1 MCNVNTRVAA
11 ADYRLFC
18 IAVVQRYIPPN
29 NNEEDILSL
38 FFDNKGSQLL
48 THAMLRKLSPEVRD
62 KARAEMLKLHDKI
75 LEMYR
80 GIPPKLML
88 IFRCLLTLHPP
99 LPPKISI
106 ILKIQFSL

>member
-1 MCNVNTRVAA
+1 VCNVLTRVAA

-18 IAVVQRYIPPN
+18 IAVVQRYIPPR

-38 FFDNKGSQLL
+38 FFDNQGSQLL
-48 THAMLRKLSPEVRD
+48 THAMLRKLTPEVRE
-62 KARAEMLKLHDKI
+62 KAREEMLKLHDKI

-88 IFRCLLTLHPP
+88 IFRCLLLPSPPQPP
-99 LPPKISI
+99 LNFLEKSY
-106 ILKIQFSL
+106 